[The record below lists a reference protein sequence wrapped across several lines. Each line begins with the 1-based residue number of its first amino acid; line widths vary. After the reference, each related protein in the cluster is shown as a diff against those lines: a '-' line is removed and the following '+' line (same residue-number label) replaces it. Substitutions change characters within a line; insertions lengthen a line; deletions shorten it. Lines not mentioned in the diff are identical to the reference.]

1 MDFLATIAVFCT
13 SLSRATT
20 PDTLIKNLRTVE
32 IARDEINVA
41 GTDLTIPNTM
51 ACVEHRPLSMV
62 RDLLRLESTHTC
74 GVDRARMP
82 SLRLAA
88 SIASENARNKLL
100 LARGVSHAI
109 GRSWRL

>member
-1 MDFLATIAVFCT
+1 
-13 SLSRATT
+13 
-20 PDTLIKNLRTVE
+20 
-32 IARDEINVA
+32 
-41 GTDLTIPNTM
+41 
-51 ACVEHRPLSMV
+51 MV